1 MAKTMCWLGWV
12 KRFFS
17 SDHPKAKSEKK
28 SRKWRWVTE
37 RFKIKK
43 CPVIAAAPQ
52 RTLSEATD
60 ERRRQALSVAA
71 ATAAAAEAAVAAAN
85 AAAEVV
91 RLTVASGSYCPFSK
105 RDRISAAIKIQS
117 YFRGYLAKKALRA
130 LKGIV
135 RLQAI
140 VRGRAVRRR
149 IDALLKRPMII
160 EERRNSKMF
169 KKRNLIPEKSCN
181 SCGKKVFIQPKE
193 EFEEDELKFDLNSLR
208 NWDGSSLSKKGI
220 EALQLRKQEA
230 IIKRERM
237 LKYSFSHREGRNV
250 QMAEESPRRSS
261 RQSVHINLVSDDQEE
276 MYGKKLGNYV
286 NISSEYSFPRR
297 SFCHLKQNSSS
308 GGGGG
313 EDNSCSMGRSCSP
326 VYPTYMGVTESAKA
340 KTRSISTPKQRLSFL
355 NDLSFWSSYDGDF
368 IRNISN
374 HV

>member
-1 MAKTMCWLGWV
+1 MGKTICWLGWV

-17 SDHPKAKSEKK
+17 SDHPKTKSEKK

-37 RFKIKK
+37 RFKTKK
-43 CPVIAAAPQ
+43 CPVIAPPPQ
-52 RTLSEATD
+52 RALIEATD

-91 RLTVASGSYCPFSK
+91 RLTVTSGSYCPFSK
-105 RDRISAAIKIQS
+105 RDRISAAIMIQS

-149 IDALLKRPMII
+149 MEAVLKRPMII
-160 EERRNSKMF
+160 EERRNSKML
-169 KKRNLIPEKSCN
+169 KKRNLIPEKGCN

-193 EFEEDELKFDLNSLR
+193 EFEEDELKLDLNNLR
-208 NWDGSSLSKKGI
+208 NWDGSSMSKKGI

-237 LKYSFSHREGRNV
+237 LKYSFSHREGRSI
-250 QMAEESPRRSS
+250 QMADESPRRSL
-261 RQSVHINLVSDDQEE
+261 RPSVHINLVSDHQE
-276 MYGKKLGNYV
+276 MYGKKIGNYV
-286 NISSEYSFPRR
+286 NMSSGYSFPRR
-297 SFCHLKQNSSS
+297 SFCHLKQNSSV
-308 GGGGG
+308 GGGD
-313 EDNSCSMGRSCSP
+313 DNSPSMGTSCSS
-326 VYPTYMGVTESAKA
+326 VFPTYMAVTESAKA
-340 KTRSISTPKQRLSFL
+340 KTRSISTPKQRLPFL
-355 NDLSFWSSYDGDF
+355 NDVSFWSSYDGDF
-368 IRNISN
+368 IRSISN

>member
-1 MAKTMCWLGWV
+1 MMAKTMCWLGWV

-17 SDHPKAKSEKK
+17 SDHPKTKSEKK
-28 SRKWRWVTE
+28 PRKWRWVTE

-91 RLTVASGSYCPFSK
+91 RLTVASGSYCPFLK
-105 RDRISAAIKIQS
+105 QDRITAAIKIQS

-149 IDALLKRPMII
+149 IEALLKRPLII
-160 EERRNSKMF
+160 EERRKLKMF
-169 KKRNLIPEKSCN
+169 QKRNLIPEKSCN

-193 EFEEDELKFDLNSLR
+193 EFEEDELKLDLNNLR

-230 IIKRERM
+230 VIKRERM
-237 LKYSFSHREGRNV
+237 LKYSFSHREGRSI
-250 QMAEESPRRSS
+250 QMAEESPRRSL
-261 RQSVHINLVSDDQEE
+261 RPSVHINLVTDQQE

-286 NISSEYSFPRR
+286 NVSSDYSFPRR
-297 SFCHLKQNSSS
+297 SFCHLKHNSS
-308 GGGGG
+308 GGG
-313 EDNSCSMGRSCSP
+313 EDNSSSMATSCSP
-326 VYPTYMGVTESAKA
+326 VFPTYMAVTESAKA

-355 NDLSFWSSYDGDF
+355 NDVSFCSSYDGDF